1 MKTKTTTTPSPSLHR
16 KGNRLVNSHNITMK
30 RILPLWKGE
39 LEGVVGKLK
48 DKS

>member
-16 KGNRLVNSHNITMK
+16 RGNRLVNNLNATKK

-39 LEGVVGKLK
+39 LEGVVFHFKF
-48 DKS
+48 